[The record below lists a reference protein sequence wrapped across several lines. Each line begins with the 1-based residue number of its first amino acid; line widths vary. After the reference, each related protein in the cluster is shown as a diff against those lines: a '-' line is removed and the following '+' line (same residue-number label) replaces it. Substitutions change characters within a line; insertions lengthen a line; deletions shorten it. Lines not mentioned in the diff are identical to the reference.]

1 MSSSN
6 EITYCLIFD
15 TNALFQ
21 AYEKKADFT
30 TFSFNSTF
38 ENVIDMINQL
48 DIYNQVTVAIPSVV
62 WNEMEKQIIEKHDE
76 LLSTYKSMISKKR
89 FPEYSIQ
96 ENPDINYPEYIKN
109 KLTEYK
115 KEISV
120 GLNKVIELPIA
131 SNNRFESI
139 INRAFSKLPPFEG
152 KDKKSDKGFKDALL
166 WESILEFSL
175 TYRNSK
181 IIQYSKDNAF
191 GEFLLNEF
199 AENVSD
205 SSLFICKNESE
216 VKVQLEAWA
225 KEIDKYSYQPI
236 EEFDENQEI
245 IDWLNS
251 GDFLVQIIDR
261 NFGLVEKGR
270 LITSTTAHLISIDNI
285 ESLNSDENAI
295 EYYIEAVLQFIYEL
309 KDGGK
314 TQDTINVGINVK
326 MLDDA
331 TYSVEDAYR
340 TDEDETES
348 ESQLMNTGQK
358 RINEFVIRK
367 KLEAIGYEI

>member
-1 MSSSN
+1 MSSSS

-30 TFSFNSTF
+30 TFSFNATF
-38 ENVIDMINQL
+38 EHVVGMIEQL
-48 DIYNQVTVAIPSVV
+48 DIYEYVTIAIPSVV
-62 WNEMEKQIIEKHDE
+62 WSEMEKQIIEKHDE
-76 LLSTYKSMISKKR
+76 LLVTYKSTISKKQ
-89 FPEYSIQ
+89 FPEYSIR
-96 ENPDINYPEYIKN
+96 ENPTINYPEYIKI
-109 KLTEYK
+109 KIEEYK
-115 KEISV
+115 KEIS
-120 GLNKVIELPIA
+120 GRGNSVIEIPIA

-139 INRAFSKLPPFEG
+139 VNRAFSKLPPFEG

-166 WESILEFSL
+166 WESVLEFAL
-175 TYRNSK
+175 KHRNSK
-181 IIQYSKDNAF
+181 IIYYSKDNAF
-191 GEFLLNEF
+191 GEFLLKEF

-205 SSLFICKNESE
+205 SSLFICKNEND

-236 EEFDENQEI
+236 EDYDENKEI
-245 IDWLNS
+245 VDWLNS
-251 GDFLVQIIDR
+251 GDFSEQIIDR

-270 LITSTTAHLISIDNI
+270 LITSTKAHLISIDNI
-285 ESLNSDENAI
+285 ESLSSNENAI
-295 EYYIEAVLQFIYEL
+295 EYYIEVALQFIYEL

-314 TQDTINVGINVK
+314 TQDTINVGIDVK

-331 TYSVEDAYR
+331 TYSVEAAYR

-348 ESQLMNTGQK
+348 ES
-358 RINEFVIRK
+358 
-367 KLEAIGYEI
+367 

>member
-120 GLNKVIELPIA
+120 GLNKVIELP
-131 SNNRFESI
+131 
-139 INRAFSKLPPFEG
+139 FEG
-152 KDKKSDKGFKDALL
+152 KDKKSDKGFRDALL

-175 TYRNSK
+175 THRNSK
-181 IIQYSKDNAF
+181 IIYYSKDNAF

-348 ESQLMNTGQK
+348 ES
-358 RINEFVIRK
+358 
-367 KLEAIGYEI
+367 

>member
-175 TYRNSK
+175 THRNSK
-181 IIQYSKDNAF
+181 IIYYSKDNAF

-251 GDFLVQIIDR
+251 
-261 NFGLVEKGR
+261 
-270 LITSTTAHLISIDNI
+270 
-285 ESLNSDENAI
+285 
-295 EYYIEAVLQFIYEL
+295 
-309 KDGGK
+309 
-314 TQDTINVGINVK
+314 
-326 MLDDA
+326 
-331 TYSVEDAYR
+331 
-340 TDEDETES
+340 
-348 ESQLMNTGQK
+348 
-358 RINEFVIRK
+358 
-367 KLEAIGYEI
+367 